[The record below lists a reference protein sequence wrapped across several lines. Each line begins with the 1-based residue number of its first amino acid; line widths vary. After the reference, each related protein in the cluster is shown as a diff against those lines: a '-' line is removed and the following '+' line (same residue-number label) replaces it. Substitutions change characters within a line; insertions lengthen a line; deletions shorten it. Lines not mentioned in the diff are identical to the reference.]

1 MRKLLYA
8 VLFLSAILSVNS
20 VIAQELS
27 VESFR
32 PLVNDLTANTF
43 GTIEYDQNGKPAAL
57 IKVVLTETGFVF
69 DAGMLGIVKTIEQPG
84 EIWVYVPAGLKHITI
99 AHPDF
104 GILRDYELPVSIE
117 RARTY
122 EMRLKA
128 IRPERSSI
136 DLTPTV
142 NVTFD
147 NPAESSGIYL
157 NGAFMGTGSWS
168 GLVAASTFVLEVKQE
183 GFVTYSTTIT
193 FDAAKAEQTVTVPPL
208 EPVKGQIMANSNPD
222 GATVFMDGVL
232 KGKSPLLIDSLVAGI
247 YNLEFRLR
255 GFRPLK
261 TTMVIKTDET
271 YKTDAVLKR
280 VNHNVYAGAG
290 YQYGHISGLTA
301 FAGAYFWNYN
311 LEVGYIKHF
320 ISSESAYWLT
330 APDGQKGVSSLI
342 GYDFT
347 LKDVL
352 TGSLGYGIAV
362 GKNFCLTPG
371 LGVAFYRMEGE
382 CSYRDSY
389 IADVPDDNFGKA
401 STYTLSGMLQAKAEY
416 SPVKYV
422 SLVLCPS
429 YEIPLSMGSLAAD
442 LDEGTDMIQKWCGG
456 FSVKAG
462 VKLYF

>member
-1 MRKLLYA
+1 MKKLRIA
-8 VLFLSAILSVNS
+8 VLLLLIMLYVHPACG
-20 VIAQELS
+20 QELS

-32 PLVNDLTANTF
+32 PLINDLTANTF

-128 IRPERSSI
+128 IRPERSSV
-136 DLTPTV
+136 DMTPTV

-183 GFVTYSTTIT
+183 GYVTYSTTIS
-193 FDAAKAEQTVTVPPL
+193 FDAAKAEQTVTIPPL

-232 KGKSPLLIDSLVAGI
+232 KGKSPLLIDSLIAGT
-247 YNLEFRLR
+247 YNLEFRIR
-255 GFRPLK
+255 GFRPYK
-261 TTMVIKTDET
+261 TAMIVKTDET
-271 YKTDAVLKR
+271 YKTDAVLRR
-280 VNHNVYAGAG
+280 VNQNVYAGAG
-290 YQYGHISGLTA
+290 YQYGHISGITA
-301 FAGAYFWNYN
+301 FAGLYFLNYN
-311 LEVGYIKHF
+311 LEVGYLKHSV
-320 ISSESAYWLT
+320 SSESTFWLS
-330 APDGQKGVSSLI
+330 APDKEKGVSSLLR
-342 GYDFT
+342 YDFT

-352 TGSLGYGIAV
+352 TGSLGYGIPL

-371 LGVAFYRMEGE
+371 SGVVFYRLEGE
-382 CSYRDSY
+382 CSFRDSY
-389 IADVPDDNFGKA
+389 IADAADDNYSKA
-401 STYTLSGMLQAKAEY
+401 STYTLSGLLQAKVEY

-422 SLVLCPS
+422 SLVVSPS

-442 LDEGTDMIQKWCGG
+442 MDKSTDMIQKWCGG

>member
-1 MRKLLYA
+1 MRKMRFVVLL
-8 VLFLSAILSVNS
+8 FSATMSVYL
-20 VIAQELS
+20 ALGQELK

-84 EIWVYVPAGLKHITI
+84 EIWVYVPAGLKRITI

-122 EMRLKA
+122 EMRLKT
-128 IRPERSSI
+128 IRPDRSTA

-147 NPAESSGIYL
+147 NPAENSGIYL

-168 GLVAASTFVLEVKQE
+168 GLVSASTFVLEVKQE

-193 FDAAKAEQTVTVPPL
+193 IDADKSEQTITVPVL
-208 EPVKGQIMANSNPD
+208 EPVKGQIMANSNPE
-222 GATVFMDGVL
+222 GATVFMDGLL
-232 KGKSPLLIDSLVAGI
+232 KGKSPMLIESLVAGT
-247 YNLEFRLR
+247 YNFEFHSR
-255 GFRPLK
+255 GFRPY
-261 TTMVIKTDET
+261 TIAMTVKTDET
-271 YKTDAVLKR
+271 YKTDAVLVR
-280 VNHNVYAGAG
+280 MNHNVYAGAG
-290 YQYGHISGLTA
+290 YQFGHISGITA
-301 FAGAYFWNYN
+301 FAGVYFWNYN
-311 LEVGYIKHF
+311 VELGYLKH
-320 ISSESAYWLT
+320 SSSNESAYWLSV
-330 APDGQKGVSSLI
+330 PDKQKGISSLI

-347 LKDVL
+347 LKDVW
-352 TGSLGYGIAV
+352 TCSLGYGIPV
-362 GKNFCLTPG
+362 GKKLCLTPG
-371 LGVAFYRMEGE
+371 IGVAFYRMEGE

-389 IADVPDDNFGKA
+389 IVAADFDNA
-401 STYTLSGMLQAKAEY
+401 STYTLSGMIQAKAEF

-429 YEIPLSMGSLAAD
+429 YEMPLSMGTLATD
-442 LDEGTDMIQKWCGG
+442 LDKCTDMIQKWCGG

-462 VKLYF
+462 VKMYF

>member
-1 MRKLLYA
+1 MRKLRFV
-8 VLFLSAILSVNS
+8 VLLLSATLSVHM
-20 VIAQELS
+20 ALGQELS

-69 DAGMLGIVKTIEQPG
+69 DAGMLGIVKTIEHPG
-84 EIWVYVPAGLKHITI
+84 EIWVYVPAGLKRLTI

-128 IRPERSSI
+128 VRPERSGV

-142 NVTFD
+142 NVAFD
-147 NPAESSGIYL
+147 NPAERSGIYL

-193 FDAAKAEQTVTVPPL
+193 IDPDKPEQTITLPPL

-222 GATVFMDGVL
+222 GATVFMDGIQ
-232 KGKSPLLIDSLVAGI
+232 KGQSPLLIDSLVAGT
-247 YNLEFRLR
+247 YNLEFRLK
-255 GFRPLK
+255 GFRPYTLA
-261 TTMVIKTDET
+261 MSVKTDET
-271 YKTDAVLKR
+271 YKTDAVLRR
-280 VNHNVYAGAG
+280 VNENVYAGAG
-290 YQYGHISGLTA
+290 YQYGHISGITA
-301 FAGAYFWNYN
+301 FAGIYFRNYN
-311 LEVGYIKHF
+311 LEIGYLKHSA
-320 ISSESAYWLT
+320 SSGSTYWLS
-330 APDGQKGVSSLI
+330 ASDKQKGVTSLI

-352 TGSLGYGIAV
+352 TGSLGYGIPI
-362 GKNFCLTPG
+362 GKHFCVTPDMG
-371 LGVAFYRMEGE
+371 AAFYRIEGE

-389 IADVPDDNFGKA
+389 IKGVTNDNFGKA
-401 STYTLSGMLQAKAEY
+401 STCVMSGMLQAKVEY
-416 SPVKYV
+416 SPVRNV
-422 SLVLCPS
+422 SLVLSPL
-429 YEIPLSMGSLAAD
+429 YEIPLRLGGLAAD
-442 LDEGTDMIQKWCGG
+442 LDKNTDMIQKWCGG